1 MSEREVYPS
10 TSQRIIIKFLV
21 REGVKLVEIFRRSQF
36 QNELKKK
43 KMPSL
48 RVAQTYLDHKERY
61 YLRTI
66 MQATGKKT
74 YF

>member
-10 TSQRIIIKFLV
+10 ASQRIIIKFLV

-43 KMPSL
+43 KKC
-48 RVAQTYLDHKERY
+48 RVYE
-61 YLRTI
+61 
-66 MQATGKKT
+66 
-74 YF
+74 